1 MNNEYEIFGCAY
13 DCPLQKR
20 NLDCPFNE
28 IEHLTFKE
36 KVAWI
41 KDASTE
47 KKESIM
53 QHHLDC
59 ERNREQT
66 KSRQSSSLKN
76 KQINKISKN
85 MKTFNKQIAIL
96 LCGIILLGSCSSTKN
111 STKGGV
117 IGGAGGALL
126 GAGIGALVGH
136 GKGAA
141 IGAAV
146 GGAVGAGAG
155 VVIGKKMDKQKA
167 ELEKIEGAKVESV
180 TDVNNLQAIKVTFDS
195 GILFSTG
202 KSDLNASSKTALTK
216 FAASLKETPETDV
229 TIYGHTDNTGSRE
242 TNVQLSKNRAAS
254 VASFLNSNGISTAR
268 MTTEGKAFD
277 EPVADNSTA
286 EGRAQNRRVEIYIT
300 ANEQM
305 INQAEQGTLK

>member
-1 MNNEYEIFGCAY
+1 M
-13 DCPLQKR
+13 R
-20 NLDCPFNE
+20 
-28 IEHLTFKE
+28 
-36 KVAWI
+36 
-41 KDASTE
+41 
-47 KKESIM
+47 
-53 QHHLDC
+53 
-59 ERNREQT
+59 
-66 KSRQSSSLKN
+66 
-76 KQINKISKN
+76 
-85 MKTFNKQIAIL
+85 TFNKLVSLL
-96 LCGIILLGSCSSTKN
+96 LCSIILLSSCSSTKN

-126 GAGIGALVGH
+126 GAGIGALAGQ

-180 TDVNNLQAIKVTFDS
+180 TDANNLQAIKVTFDS
-195 GILFSTG
+195 GILFATG
-202 KSDLNASSKTALTK
+202 KSDLNASSKAALNK
-216 FAASLKETPETDV
+216 FANSLKETPETDV
-229 TIYGHTDNTGSRE
+229 TIYGHTDNTGSKE
-242 TNVQLSKNRAAS
+242 VNVQLSKNRAAA
-254 VASFLNSNGISTAR
+254 VASFLNSNGIPTDR

-286 EGRAQNRRVEIYIT
+286 DGRTKNRRVEIYIT
-300 ANEQM
+300 ANKQM

>member
-1 MNNEYEIFGCAY
+1 M
-13 DCPLQKR
+13 KS
-20 NLDCPFNE
+20 FNR
-28 IEHLTFKE
+28 
-36 KVAWI
+36 A
-41 KDASTE
+41 
-47 KKESIM
+47 
-53 QHHLDC
+53 
-59 ERNREQT
+59 
-66 KSRQSSSLKN
+66 
-76 KQINKISKN
+76 
-85 MKTFNKQIAIL
+85 IALL
-96 LCGIILLGSCSSTKN
+96 LCSIILLGSCSTTKN
-111 STKGGV
+111 STKGGLM
-117 IGGAGGALL
+117 GGAGGALI

-180 TDVNNLQAIKVTFDS
+180 TDANNLQAIKVTFDS

-216 FAASLKETPETDV
+216 FAATLKETPETDI
-229 TIYGHTDNTGSRE
+229 TIYGHTDNVGTRDV
-242 TNVQLSKNRAAS
+242 NIKLSNDRAAS
-254 VASFLNSNGISTAR
+254 VASFLNNSGVAMTR
-268 MTTEGKAFD
+268 MKTEGKAFD

-286 EGRAQNRRVEIYIT
+286 SGRAQNRRVEIYIT
-300 ANEQM
+300 ANKQM

>member
-41 KDASTE
+41 KDTSSE
-47 KKESIM
+47 RKESIM
-53 QHHLDC
+53 QHHFDC

-66 KSRQSSSLKN
+66 KSKQSSSMKN

-85 MKTFNKQIAIL
+85 MKTFNKQITIL

-167 ELEKIEGAKVESV
+167 ELEKIEGAKVESI
-180 TDVNNLQAIKVTFDS
+180 TDANNLQAIKVTFDS

-202 KSDLNASSKTALTK
+202 KSDLNANSKTALTK

-254 VASFLNSNGISTAR
+254 VAAFLNSNGISTAR

-277 EPVADNSTA
+277 EPVADNSTV